1 MPYYCIRKVNNMNEK
16 VEYKIFSR
24 NLAELLR
31 KRNLTQA
38 AFAEIIGVN
47 QSTVSHY
54 LNAHKIPQMKTLD
67 RICQIFHC
75 SRSDLL
81 EERAEATDP
90 DERAL
95 VADYRLLA
103 PDEKEGVRNL
113 AAGLASKYKKSAAA
127 G

>member
-1 MPYYCIRKVNNMNEK
+1 MKKSNSV
-16 VEYKIFSR
+16 FAR
-24 NLAELLR
+24 NLSSLMLR
-31 KRNLTQA
+31 DGLTQRA
-38 AFAEIIGVN
+38 LA
-47 QSTVSHY
+47 SL
-54 LNAHKIPQMKTLD
+54 LNVAPSNVCQYMNGNLMPRMPKID
-67 RICQIFHC
+67 RLCQIFHC

-81 EERAEATDP
+81 EEHAGATDP

-95 VADYRLLA
+95 VEDYRLLA